1 MDIDNVCAGLRS
13 GAEKLLQQTAAQ
25 KNRAL
30 EAVSAYIDKDRGAIL
45 AANAC
50 DVEKAKAGGMSE
62 ALVER
67 LSLDEKKING
77 ILDSMR
83 IVINQDDP
91 IGEETAGWKTP
102 NGMTIRQVRVPLGVV
117 AIIYES
123 RPNVTVDAF
132 CLAYKSGNAILLRGS
147 SSAVESNRVLVRT
160 IKRGLQA
167 AGQDGVP
174 GALELSESKDHEDV
188 TQILNAVGK
197 IDVVIPRGGKKLIQT
212 VVQNARIPV
221 IETGSGV
228 CHLYIDDAADLN
240 MAAAIA
246 ENAKIQRP
254 GACNAIECILVNK
267 RIASDFLPLLAKTFA
282 GRVQLHADEECYPVL
297 SAAEECD
304 SAAAVKT
311 GGRYGQNCVVH
322 AEPGDYGFEFLD
334 YVCTVHAVE
343 SVDEAI
349 TYINT
354 HNTKHS
360 ECIVTN
366 DLEHARQFQSQVDA
380 ACVYVNSST
389 RFTDGG
395 EFGFGAELGIS
406 TQKLHAR
413 GPMGI
418 KALTTTKYLIDGEGQ
433 IR

>member
-1 MDIDNVCAGLRS
+1 MDINVICAGLRS
-13 GAEKLLQQTAAQ
+13 GADRLAQQNALQ

-30 EAVSAYIDKDRGAIL
+30 ESVAAVISRNRARLL
-45 AANAC
+45 AANAS
-50 DVEKAKAGGMSE
+50 DVEKARAGGMSDS
-62 ALVER
+62 LVER
-67 LSLDEKKING
+67 LSLDEKKIDG

-83 IVINQDDP
+83 IVINQGDP
-91 IGEETAGWKTP
+91 VGEEIAGWTSP
-102 NGMTIRQVRVPLGVV
+102 NGMQIRQIRVPLGVV

-147 SSAVESNRVLVRT
+147 SSALESNKALVQC
-160 IKRGLQA
+160 IKEGLEA
-167 AGQDGVP
+167 DGVP
-174 GALELSESKDHEDV
+174 EAIELSENQGHEDV
-188 TQILNAVGK
+188 QQILCATGL
-197 IDVVIPRGGKKLIQT
+197 IDCVIPRGGKKLIQT
-212 VVQNARIPV
+212 VVQNAKVPV

-228 CHLYIDDAADLN
+228 CHLYVDDAADLE
-240 MAAAIA
+240 MAATIA

-254 GACNAIECILVNK
+254 GACNAIECILVNDSVAEK
-267 RIASDFLPLLAKTFA
+267 FLPLLEAKFS
-282 GRVQLHADEECYPVL
+282 GRVQMRADEACYSQL
-297 SAAEECD
+297 KEAAGRD
-304 SAAAVKT
+304 TAATA
-311 GGRYGQNCVVH
+311 GRYGRDCVVH
-322 AEPGDYGFEFLD
+322 AEDSDYGFEFLD
-334 YVCTVHAVE
+334 YICTVHAVH
-343 SVDEAI
+343 SVEDAI
-349 TYINT
+349 VYINS

-366 DLEHARQFQSQVDA
+366 NREHARLFQKRIDA